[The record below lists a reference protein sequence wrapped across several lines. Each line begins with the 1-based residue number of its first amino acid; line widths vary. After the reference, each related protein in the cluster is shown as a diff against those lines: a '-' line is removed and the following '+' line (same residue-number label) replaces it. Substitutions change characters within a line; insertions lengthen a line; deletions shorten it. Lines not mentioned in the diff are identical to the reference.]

1 MRSKFA
7 LIATA
12 ALVSGFAWSWIVRD
26 TPQVLPEAEDATEGA
41 RERLEQQAAS
51 KRELSR
57 RRASPPN
64 PSPERKAAEQEVARS
79 LSPVRESEVPRERRE
94 SPRRAPAVDAEERSG
109 GIDDDEIAPG
119 SEEERSRGIDD
130 GEIAPGSEE
139 VTHIKELLEVL
150 RNDSWQTPGGELD
163 TTDLSP
169 EDIDRLDLDEDREI
183 SDWEQEQ
190 ALRLLERAENHP
202 LKNDR
207 NDRSYPVEREN
218 YRGRDSDFD
227 AVDTN
232 EDDVMDADEYHAF
245 LVDAE
250 RLSVFLDTDG
260 DRHISHEESGL
271 SADDFAPLDRDD
283 SGDLRPWEI
292 RRAFALGAFD

>member
-7 LIATA
+7 MIATA
-12 ALVSGFAWSWIVRD
+12 ALVSGLAWSWIVRD
-26 TPQVLPEAEDATEGA
+26 TPQVLPEANDAMEGA
-41 RERLEQQAAS
+41 RERLEQQGAS

-64 PSPERKAAEQEVARS
+64 PSPERKAAEREVARS
-79 LSPVRESEVPRERRE
+79 PSPVRESEVPRERRE

-109 GIDDDEIAPG
+109 GIDD
-119 SEEERSRGIDD
+119 S
-130 GEIAPGSEE
+130 EIAPGSEE
-139 VTHIKELLEVL
+139 VTHIKQLLEAL
-150 RNDSWQTPGGELD
+150 RNDTREAPGGELD

-169 EDIDRLDLDEDREI
+169 EDIDRLDLDEDRKI
-183 SDWEQEQ
+183 SPWEQEQ
-190 ALRLLERAENHP
+190 AQRLLQRAENHP

-207 NDRSYPVEREN
+207 NDRSYPVERED

-227 AVDTN
+227 TADTN
-232 EDDVMDADEYHAF
+232 QDDVLDADEYHAF

-250 RLSVFLDTDG
+250 RLSVFLDTNG
-260 DRHISHEESGL
+260 DRNISHEESGL